1 LISVIAKRTDPT
13 LLCLIMESLRERRQ
27 ASLDVKRIQSLTDAV
42 FAIVITIL
50 SLTLVVPPGE
60 NEEGLRRFL
69 WDQILPKLF
78 IFFLGFI
85 IVGAYWVYTHYN
97 HHHIMKVNKVSI
109 WLNIFFLM
117 FICLIPF
124 SSGFLAN
131 YLYSSISVIIYSINL
146 IIVSFWHLMILIHSW
161 RNKFVYPYVDKK
173 LYRNMRWRIILP
185 ILVYL
190 LIIPVSLLRTPWVV
204 YLFLVPL
211 FFQIFF
217 GRSRK
222 EVR

>member
-1 LISVIAKRTDPT
+1 
-13 LLCLIMESLRERRQ
+13 MESIREKRL
-27 ASLDVKRIQSLTDAV
+27 ASLDVKRIQSLTDSV

-50 SLTLVVPPGE
+50 SLTLVVPANE
-60 NEEGLRRFL
+60 NDEGLRRFL

-85 IVGAYWVYTHYN
+85 IVGAYWVDTHYN
-97 HHHIMKVNKVSI
+97 HHHIQKVDKVSI

-131 YLYSSISVIIYSINL
+131 YLYSSISVIVYSINL
-146 IIVSFWHLMILIHSW
+146 IVVSSWHLAMLIYSW
-161 RNKFVYPYVDKK
+161 RKKYIQPYVDKK
-173 LYRNMRWRIILP
+173 LYRNMLWRILLP
-185 ILVYL
+185 ILVYSM
-190 LIIPVSLLRTPWVV
+190 IIPVSLLRTPWVV
-204 YLFLVPL
+204 YLFLLPL

-217 GRSRK
+217 GRSKK